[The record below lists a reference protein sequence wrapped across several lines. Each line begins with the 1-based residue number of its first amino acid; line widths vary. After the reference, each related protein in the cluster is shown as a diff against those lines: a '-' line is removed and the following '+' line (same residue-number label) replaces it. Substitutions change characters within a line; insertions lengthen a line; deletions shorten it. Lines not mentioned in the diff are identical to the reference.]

1 MQSTSGHGS
10 SSSSLSVSAASSARV
25 GGLEVYVEP
34 FVLDDFVDRAALVV
48 GVDVG
53 GGTTGC
59 LTRRVVDVSVDG
71 GVRDAD
77 VQNRFAF
84 VVEVRRSQVAFAF
97 TLVKVV
103 ANPPELSDLG
113 RGHLDACCLDDGP

>member
-1 MQSTSGHGS
+1 MSSFAKAPISGEGDRFEVDVE
-10 SSSSLSVSAASSARV
+10 LLVGDDLVSV
-25 GGLEVYVEP
+25 
-34 FVLDDFVDRAALVV
+34 AALVV

-77 VQNRFAF
+77 VQNRFAV
-84 VVEVRRSQVAFAF
+84 VVEVRRSQVAFAL
-97 TLVKVV
+97 TLV
-103 ANPPELSDLG
+103 NSI
-113 RGHLDACCLDDGP
+113 